1 MQTPKYKQMVL
12 GSTQFPMR
20 LWWNSSR
27 KVGAVFYS
35 SLFLALTLEIGQSL
49 ISLGCWVV
57 DRLFNQAPDGPS
69 IYEIFIKYLPQTS
82 AVTNNP
88 NQNVYHLPPSLCIL
102 WHPLVCL
109 ARLVFTCQL
118 YCPAHI
124 VFRIPCLLLC
134 SSVLCRDYASLE
146 LGKVLWYR

>member
-1 MQTPKYKQMVL
+1 MFA
-12 GSTQFPMR
+12 TQK
-20 LWWNSSR
+20 N
-27 KVGAVFYS
+27 
-35 SLFLALTLEIGQSL
+35 
-49 ISLGCWVV
+49 
-57 DRLFNQAPDGPS
+57 
-69 IYEIFIKYLPQTS
+69 LPQTS

-88 NQNVYHLPPSLCIL
+88 NQNVYHLPPNLCIL

-109 ARLVFTCQL
+109 ATLVFTCQL

-146 LGKVLWYR
+146 LGKVL